1 MYDASYIRKDFP
13 IFAVK
18 INGKKNTYL
27 DTAASA
33 QKPQCVIDKM
43 CNIYKTAY
51 ANVHRG
57 DYALS
62 QSATLEYENAR
73 RIVQNFIGAKDVC
86 EVVFTRNATES
97 INLVAASW
105 GQKNLK
111 TGDEILVSEAEHH
124 ANLIPWQITAEKTG
138 ATLKI
143 FKLKDNGDFV
153 PEEFEKCL
161 NNRVK
166 LVGVTGMS
174 NVLGT
179 IYPVKEMISAAHKK
193 GAVVLLDACQLA
205 AHEKIDVQD
214 LDCDFLAFSGHKL
227 YGPTGIGV
235 LYGKKEILEDMPPYQ
250 TGGDMVDRVTY
261 QKTTFAAPPAR
272 FEAGTPAF
280 VEAAGL
286 ASAVEYVSKLGFE
299 NIKEHEQNLVACFS
313 AQAKQTEGFKLLSQ
327 STRQGGIFAFELNGV
342 HPQDLAFVLAH
353 EGVSIRVGH
362 HCAEPFV
369 NRLGYTS
376 LARASIGLYTST
388 EDIDAFFKAIEKV
401 RRFF

>member
-1 MYDASYIRKDFP
+1 MYDASNIRKDFP

-43 CNIYKTAY
+43 CDVYKTAY

-57 DYALS
+57 DYVLA
-62 QSATLEYENAR
+62 QNATLEYENAR
-73 RIVQNFIGAKDVC
+73 RIVQNFIKAKDVC

-111 TGDEILVSEAEHH
+111 AGDEILVSEAEHH
-124 ANLIPWQITAEKTG
+124 ANLIPWQMVAEKTG
-138 ATLKI
+138 AVLKI

-161 NNRVK
+161 SGRVK
-166 LVGVTGMS
+166 LVSVTGMS

-179 IYPVKEMISAAHKK
+179 IYPIKEMISAAHQK
-193 GAVVLLDACQLA
+193 GAIILIDACQLA

-235 LYGKKEILEDMPPYQ
+235 LYAKKEILEEMPPYQ

-299 NIKEHEQNLVACFS
+299 NIKEHEQNLVAYFS

-327 STRQGGIFAFELNGV
+327 SVRQGGIFAFELNGV

-353 EGVSIRVGH
+353 EGVAIRVGH

-376 LARASIGLYTST
+376 LARVSIGLYSST

>member
-1 MYDASYIRKDFP
+1 MYDVSNIRKDFP
-13 IFAVK
+13 IFSVK
-18 INGKKNTYL
+18 INGQKNTYL

-43 CNIYKTAY
+43 CDIYKKAY

-62 QSATLEYENAR
+62 QSATSEFENAR
-73 RIVQNFIGAKDVC
+73 RILQNFIGAKDVR
-86 EVVFTRNATES
+86 EIVFTRNATES

-105 GQKNLK
+105 GLKNLK
-111 TGDEILVSEAEHH
+111 AGDEILISEAEHH
-124 ANLIPWQITAEKTG
+124 ANLIPWQMVAEKTG

-161 NNRVK
+161 SGRVK
-166 LVGVTGMS
+166 LVGMTGMS

-179 IYPVKEMISAAHKK
+179 IYPIKEIISAAHKK
-193 GAVVLLDACQLA
+193 GAVVLIDACQLA
-205 AHEKIDVQD
+205 AHKRIDVQD

-235 LYGKKEILEDMPPYQ
+235 LYGKMEILEGMPPYQ

-299 NIKEHEQNLVACFS
+299 NIEKHEQNLVAYFS
-313 AQAKQTEGFKLLSQ
+313 AQTKHTKGFKLLSQ
-327 STRQGGIFAFELNGV
+327 SGNQGGIFAFELNGV

-369 NRLGYTS
+369 NRLGYAS
-376 LARASIGLYTST
+376 IARASIGLYSSI